1 MALECENSL
10 TVEELSVDIAMLIII
25 VKVKNV
31 TFSAS
36 TAKAFILRIVWITKT
51 NLIKIWSVPC
61 SSNRHFGSK
70 KKKPLFV

>member
-1 MALECENSL
+1 
-10 TVEELSVDIAMLIII
+10 MLIII